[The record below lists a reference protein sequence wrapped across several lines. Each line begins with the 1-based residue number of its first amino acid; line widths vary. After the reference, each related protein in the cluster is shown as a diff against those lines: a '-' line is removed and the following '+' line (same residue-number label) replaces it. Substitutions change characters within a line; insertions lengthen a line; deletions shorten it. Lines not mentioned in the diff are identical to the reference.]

1 MTTPQPN
8 NQQYPQQ
15 AQQPQQAPQQGFQPQ
30 QAQQAPQQAPQQYQ
44 QPQQQVSVANL
55 SPDDL
60 KPYTTV
66 VVKGEVRFNR
76 ISSHIE
82 GEELATYNAR
92 RRQSNP
98 KIRFDMGPHTTI
110 TVSNPEIV
118 PMEGGDQDQRTVE
131 QYVSEKLFYHSKKYN
146 AMQASFQSRAKRLPN
161 LWERGEDGNFVQVNP
176 VTDDLTA
183 GQNVFVVINTY
194 ESDNGK
200 NGIGLNE
207 IYVDGKAQFGNAR
220 GRDLSAFGLV
230 TNAAPQPTIGA
241 EAPAQAAP
249 QQGYAQQGYAQPPQ
263 MSYENGNQQPQQ
275 QAPQQSFQPQQQ
287 APQAPQQ
294 APQQGFQPQQAQQQA
309 YQPQQPQQAPQA
321 PQQGFLQQP
330 QQDSSQSPWPNGYT
344 QDSYNGGITY
354 NG

>member
-15 AQQPQQAPQQGFQPQ
+15 PQQAPQQYQPQ
-30 QAQQAPQQAPQQYQ
+30 QPQQTPQQYQ

-55 SPDDL
+55 TPDDL
-60 KPYTTV
+60 KPRTTV

-76 ISSHIE
+76 ISSHIKD
-82 GEELATYNAR
+82 EELATYNAR

-110 TVSNPEIV
+110 TVSHPEIV

-146 AMQASFQSRAKRLPN
+146 ETQASFQSRTKQLPN
-161 LWERGEDGNFVQVNP
+161 VWERGEDGNFVQVNP
-176 VTDDLTA
+176 VADDLTA
-183 GQNVFVVINTY
+183 GQNVFVVISTY

-207 IYVDGKAQFGNAR
+207 VYVDGKAQLGNAR

-249 QQGYAQQGYAQPPQ
+249 QQGYAQQGSAQQGYAQPPQ
-263 MSYENGNQQPQQ
+263 MSYENGNQQ
-275 QAPQQSFQPQQQ
+275 QAPQQGFPQQQ

-309 YQPQQPQQAPQA
+309 YQPQQPQQAPQQGF
-321 PQQGFLQQP
+321 PQQQQAP